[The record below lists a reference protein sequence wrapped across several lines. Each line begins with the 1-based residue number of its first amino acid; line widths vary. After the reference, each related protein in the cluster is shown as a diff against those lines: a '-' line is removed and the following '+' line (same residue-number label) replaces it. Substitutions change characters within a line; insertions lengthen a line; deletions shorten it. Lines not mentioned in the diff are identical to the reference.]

1 MPDVSTRAHL
11 RSLGFSENLIESFL
25 RPFFAGI
32 FLEPRLETSAR
43 FFDFVFKMFAT
54 GRAAIPA
61 EGMGAIPRQL
71 ASAVPDGSV
80 LLNTPVAALENGDSL
95 GVRLR
100 DGHRID
106 ASAVVS
112 ATAGF
117 DVRSNGDRSAVEWRS
132 VTCLYFAAPRA
143 PVADG
148 ILVLNGESTGPVNN
162 LCVMDQVAD
171 TYAPPGTHLVSVT
184 VLEDHADEPGI
195 VPLVRDQLERWFGPD
210 VKSWTRLE
218 TYRIGQALPRF
229 DHGQVVPDAESRIR
243 PGVYVCGDHTANPSL
258 QAALRSGR
266 KAAEAVIEDRA
277 RRN

>member
-1 MPDVSTRAHL
+1 
-11 RSLGFSENLIESFL
+11 
-25 RPFFAGI
+25 
-32 FLEPRLETSAR
+32 
-43 FFDFVFKMFAT
+43 
-54 GRAAIPA
+54 
-61 EGMGAIPRQL
+61 
-71 ASAVPDGSV
+71 
-80 LLNTPVAALENGDSL
+80 
-95 GVRLR
+95 
-100 DGHRID
+100 
-106 ASAVVS
+106 VS

-117 DVRSNGDRSAVEWRS
+117 DVRSNGDRSSVEWRS

-148 ILVLNGESTGPVNN
+148 ILVLNGEGVGPVNN

-171 TYAPPGTHLVSVT
+171 TYSPQGTHLVSVT

-195 VPLVRDQLERWFGPD
+195 VPLVREQLERWFGPD
-210 VKSWTRLE
+210 VGSWTHVE

-229 DHGQVVPDAESRIR
+229 GHGRIVPDAESRIR

-277 RRN
+277 KSN